1 MKSKIKNIIKLITPV
16 YESSGSYQYP
26 MPNEITLFLDDKET
40 YIEINLKD
48 SVLYAD
54 VSYKEIEIELNE
66 SDLDF
71 LYSYLEE
78 LLTEE
83 IHLTQR
89 YYEQEK
95 YEQQRTYFIR

>member
-1 MKSKIKNIIKLITPV
+1 
-16 YESSGSYQYP
+16 

-54 VSYKEIEIELNE
+54 VSYKGIEVELNE

-78 LLTEE
+78 LLAEE
-83 IHLTQR
+83 IDLTQR

>member
-1 MKSKIKNIIKLITPV
+1 
-16 YESSGSYQYP
+16 

-40 YIEINLKD
+40 YIEINLKEN
-48 SVLYAD
+48 VLYAD
-54 VSYKEIEIELNE
+54 VSYKEIEVELNE

-78 LLTEE
+78 LLIEE
-83 IHLTQR
+83 IELTKR
-89 YYEQEK
+89 YYDQEK